1 MSSLKLISPVD
12 GSVYAERPVMGV
24 DDAAAAV
31 ARSRKAQKDWA
42 RRPLEERIAL
52 VRAGVARLNEMS
64 DEVVPELAW
73 MMGRPIRYGG
83 EFGGVNE
90 RAN

>member
-12 GSVYAERPVMGV
+12 GSVYAERPVMSI

-42 RRPLEERIAL
+42 RRPL
-52 VRAGVARLNEMS
+52 
-64 DEVVPELAW
+64 
-73 MMGRPIRYGG
+73 
-83 EFGGVNE
+83 
-90 RAN
+90 